1 MRLARRDRAAPARE
15 ERHGGVRSVTE
26 GNAAGA
32 RRWPSALPPPR
43 RGPLRERADAGDG
56 GGDRGTAG
64 REPQREM
71 TILEVLARLMVC
83 GTNGKGAIGAK
94 AYLTVTTTVL
104 PG

>member
-1 MRLARRDRAAPARE
+1 MRALHKGTPPVHDIGRQRCRRRDA
-15 ERHGGVRSVTE
+15 GCY
-26 GNAAGA
+26 GNAPMQATA
-32 RRWPSALPPPR
+32 EA
-43 RGPLRERADAGDG
+43 
-56 GGDRGTAG
+56 TAG

-94 AYLTVTTTVL
+94 AYVTVTTTVL

>member
-1 MRLARRDRAAPARE
+1 MARRDRAAPARE
-15 ERHGGVRSVTE
+15 ERHGGARALQE
-26 GNAAGA
+26 RHAAGA
-32 RRWPSALPPPR
+32 RRWPSALPAPR

-71 TILEVLARLMVC
+71 TILEVLVSLMVF
-83 GTNGKGAIGAK
+83 GTSGRGAIGAK
-94 AYLTVTTTVL
+94 SLVTVTTTVL